1 MDRLDDFGAG
11 HNSRA
16 YLISLMPEYVKLDIE
31 LIHNIDTDKNR
42 LDFLEN
48 LIIYFKSKNIKIIAE
63 GVETKEELEVLALCG
78 VDYIQGFFFGRPQM
92 VPVPPLPEAVEH
104 WLTSGV
110 PTRLENSG
118 MTAADKE
125 EVYMFRL
132 MGTLYKNSKILKDTV
147 LCDETGNRRTQ
158 KVFNSLEAICYSFD
172 LEKPIW
178 LESNLSDFKQHSKTR
193 FYQDNFIE
201 DVDFD
206 YLEIRVIEE
215 D

>member
-1 MDRLDDFGAG
+1 
-11 HNSRA
+11 
-16 YLISLMPEYVKLDIE
+16 
-31 LIHNIDTDKNR
+31 
-42 LDFLEN
+42 
-48 LIIYFKSKNIKIIAE
+48 
-63 GVETKEELEVLALCG
+63 
-78 VDYIQGFFFGRPQM
+78 
-92 VPVPPLPEAVEH
+92 
-104 WLTSGV
+104 
-110 PTRLENSG
+110 
-118 MTAADKE
+118 
-125 EVYMFRL
+125 MFRL

-147 LCDETGNRRTQ
+147 ICDETGNRRTQ

-178 LESNLSDFKQHSKTR
+178 LESHLSDFKQHSKTR